1 LNTESPLLKRIK
13 RHVTGPEHLFF
24 ASTPPGFEELCKD
37 ELMKL
42 LDNRDAIKVLEGGVE
57 FRGKL
62 TDCYLANLHLRSCNR
77 VLFRIGE
84 FTASNFR
91 RLEKNL
97 MDIPWELYIK
107 AESKPAVTVTARHS
121 RLYHSDAIAER
132 VTESINRR
140 KKAVPFVTDKKDSAA
155 VTQDIYIRSVDD
167 HMTISLDSS
176 GDILYKRGVK
186 QHTGKAPMRETIA
199 AAALIRAGYNGE
211 EIVFD
216 PMCGT
221 GTFSI
226 EAAMMSRCIPAGW
239 YREFSFMSWPGFRP
253 AQWAY
258 IKRQAERKIRPAYDM
273 QRILAN
279 DKDPEMC
286 KALSETLVEYGL
298 ETSIRVIND
307 DFFKIT
313 PSDIYNYTGINRPG
327 LIIINPPYGIR
338 LGTRKGGIELSSL
351 ILKQLEQ
358 HYKGW
363 RFALF
368 SPEKRGFERTKLRGD
383 KLIIDHGGLKLLLFT
398 GIV

>member
-1 LNTESPLLKRIK
+1 MNTESPLSKRIK
-13 RHVTGPEHLFF
+13 RHIIGPSHLFF
-24 ASTPPGFEELCKD
+24 ASTPPGFEALCRD
-37 ELMKL
+37 ELMRLPIDK
-42 LDNRDAIKVLEGGVE
+42 NSIKTIEGGVE

-62 TDCYLANLHLRSCNR
+62 IDCYLANLHLRTCNR
-77 VLFRIGE
+77 VLFRMAE
-84 FTASNFR
+84 FNAPNFR

-107 AESKPAVTVTARHS
+107 AESKPSVTVTARHS
-121 RLYHSDAIAER
+121 RIYHSDAIAER
-132 VTESINRR
+132 VIESINSR
-140 KKAVPFVTDKKDSAA
+140 KKAVPFVTDGDGAPAA
-155 VTQDIYIRSVDD
+155 QDIFIRSVDD

-211 EIVFD
+211 DILFD

-226 EAAMMSRCIPAGW
+226 EAAMMSRCIPPGW

-253 AQWAY
+253 AQWAH
-258 IKRQAERKIRPAYDM
+258 IKKQAEKEIRPAYDM

-279 DKDPEMC
+279 DKDPGMC
-286 KALSETLVEYGL
+286 EALSETLIEYGL
-298 ETSIRVIND
+298 ETSIRAINM
-307 DFFKIT
+307 DFFELT
-313 PSDIYNYTGINRPG
+313 PSDIYIYTGINRPG

-338 LGTRKGGIELSSL
+338 LGTRKGGIEIASL

-368 SPEKRGFERTKLRGD
+368 SPEKRGFERTKLRGN
-383 KLIIDHGGLKLLLFT
+383 KTIIDHGGLKLVLFT
-398 GIV
+398 GVV

>member
-1 LNTESPLLKRIK
+1 MNTESPLLKRIK
-13 RHVTGPEHLFF
+13 RHIIGPVHLFF
-24 ASTPPGFEELCKD
+24 ASTPPGFEGLCKD
-37 ELMKL
+37 ELMRLPIDK
-42 LDNRDAIKVLEGGVE
+42 DGIKVLEGGVE

-62 TDCYLANLHLRSCNR
+62 IDCYLANLYLRTANR
-77 VLFRIGE
+77 VLFRIAE
-84 FTASNFR
+84 FNASNFR
-91 RLEKNL
+91 KLEKHL

-107 AESKPAVTVTARHS
+107 AETRPSVNVTARHS
-121 RLYHSDAIAER
+121 RIYHSDAISEQII
-132 VTESINRR
+132 ESINNR
-140 KKAVPFVTDKKDSAA
+140 KKAVPFVAEKDS
-155 VTQDIYIRSVDD
+155 VPETQDIYIRSVDD

-186 QHTGKAPMRETIA
+186 QHTGRAPMRETIA
-199 AAALIRAGYNGE
+199 AAALIKAGYNGE
-211 EIVFD
+211 EILFD

-226 EAAMMSRCIPAGW
+226 EAAMMGRCIPPGW
-239 YREFSFMSWPGFRP
+239 YREFTFMSWPGFRP
-253 AQWAY
+253 AQWAH
-258 IKRQAERKIRPAYDM
+258 IKKQAEKEIRPSHNK
-273 QRILAN
+273 QHILAN

-286 KALSETLVEYGL
+286 EALSETITEYGL

-313 PSDIYNYTGINRPG
+313 PSDIYTYTGINRPG
-327 LIIINPPYGIR
+327 LITINPPYGIR
-338 LGTRKGGIELSSL
+338 LGTRKGGIEISSL

-383 KLIIDHGGLKLLLFT
+383 KTIIDHGGLKLVLFT
-398 GIV
+398 GVV

>member
-1 LNTESPLLKRIK
+1 MTTVSPLLRRIK
-13 RHVTGPEHLFF
+13 RHVTGPSHLFF
-24 ASTPPGFEELCKD
+24 ASTPPGFEVLCKD
-37 ELMKL
+37 ELMQL
-42 LDNRDAIKVLEGGVE
+42 LNDKDGIRVLEGGVE

-62 TDCYLANLHLRSCNR
+62 ADCYLANLHLRSCNR
-77 VLFRIGE
+77 VLFRIAE
-84 FTASNFR
+84 FNASNFR
-91 RLEKNL
+91 RLEKHL

-107 AESKPAVTVTARHS
+107 AESQPSVAVTARHS
-121 RLYHSDAIAER
+121 RIYHSDAITER
-132 VTESINRR
+132 VIESINSR
-140 KKAVPFVTDKKDSAA
+140 KKYMPFVTDGDSAPA
-155 VTQDIYIRSVDD
+155 AQDIFIRTVDD
-167 HMTISLDSS
+167 RMTISLDSS

-226 EAAMMSRCIPAGW
+226 EAAMMSRCIPPGW

-253 AQWAY
+253 AQWAH
-258 IKRQAERKIRPAYDM
+258 IKKQAEKEIRPAYDKK
-273 QRILAN
+273 RILAN
-279 DKDPEMC
+279 DKDPAMC
-286 KALSETLVEYGL
+286 EALSKTLIEYGL

-313 PSDIYNYTGINRPG
+313 PSDIYNYTGINMPG

-338 LGTRKGGIELSSL
+338 LGTRKGGIELSSQ

-383 KLIIDHGGLKLLLFT
+383 KTIIDHGGLKLVLFT
-398 GIV
+398 GVV

>member
-1 LNTESPLLKRIK
+1 MNTESPLLRRIK
-13 RHVTGPEHLFF
+13 RHVTGPVHLFF

-42 LDNRDAIKVLEGGVE
+42 PVDTDGIRVLEGGVE

-62 TDCYLANLHLRSCNR
+62 TDCYLANLHLRTANR
-77 VLFRIGE
+77 VLFRIAE
-84 FTASNFR
+84 FNASNFR
-91 RLEKNL
+91 KLEKHY
-97 MDIPWELYIK
+97 MDMPWELYLK
-107 AESKPAVTVTARHS
+107 ADSKPTVTVTARHS
-121 RLYHSDAIAER
+121 RIYHSDAIAER
-132 VTESINRR
+132 LLESINRR
-140 KKAVPFVTDKKDSAA
+140 KKAVPFITDEDSAP
-155 VTQDIYIRSVDD
+155 VNQDVFIRSVDD

-176 GDILYKRGVK
+176 GDNLYKRGIK

-226 EAAMMSRCIPAGW
+226 EAAMMSRCIPPGW
-239 YREFSFMSWPGFRP
+239 YRDFTFMSWPGFRP
-253 AQWAY
+253 AQWAH
-258 IKRQAERKIRPAYDM
+258 IKKQAEKEIRPACDKKP
-273 QRILAN
+273 ILAN
-279 DKDPEMC
+279 DIDLKMC
-286 KALSETLVEYGL
+286 EALSGTIAEYGL

-327 LIIINPPYGIR
+327 LIIVNPPYGIR

-363 RFALF
+363 RFTLF

-383 KLIIDHGGLKLLLFT
+383 KTIIDHGGLKLVLFT
-398 GIV
+398 GVV